1 MSQFAKATLKITAAL
16 IIVFVLAL
24 GVVTPGK
31 AWGVPVISIS
41 AVVSDTSVT
50 ITGSGFPTDQTFTA
64 RMGAYGTLGIGGVVV
79 GSKEP
84 ASGSAFTATYLI
96 PASLTGA
103 QKIAIRLD
111 SPQGYYSYNWFYNN
125 STAAAS
131 VPAGSPAPAYT
142 GTPTFT
148 IASVVGGSLVTVL
161 TKDFPAG
168 QTFTVRMGAYGT
180 AAIGGEVIGITSS
193 SLGGAFNQ
201 TYKIPADLAGLSKIA
216 IRMDSPEGYYAYN
229 WFYNNST
236 AAPVPAATPV
246 AVVPTVQPTQ
256 AAPTL
261 PAYTGFPTLEIL
273 AVVKDTRVTIRA
285 VNIPAGETITVLM
298 GEFGTAGVNGT
309 VITKISSGVG
319 GDFTAT
325 YMIPAT
331 LYGSGKIA
339 IRMETSSG
347 YYAYNWFYNN

>member
-1 MSQFAKATLKITAAL
+1 MSHFAKATLKITSAL
-16 IIVFVLAL
+16 IILFVLVL

-50 ITGSGFPTDQTFTA
+50 ITGSGFPTNQTFTV

-84 ASGSAFTATYLI
+84 ASGGAFTATYLI
-96 PASLTGA
+96 PASLAGA

-125 STAAAS
+125 STAAVSA
-131 VPAGSPAPAYT
+131 PAGSLSPAYT

-148 IASVVGGSLVTVL
+148 ITSVVGGSTVTVL
-161 TKDFPAG
+161 TSDFPAG
-168 QTFTVRMGAYGT
+168 QTFTVRMGAFGT

-193 SLGGAFNQ
+193 SSGGAFSQ
-201 TYKIPADLAGLSKIA
+201 TYKIPADLANLSKIA

-236 AAPVPAATPV
+236 AVGVPAATPV
-246 AVVPTVQPTQ
+246 AIVPPAQPTQ
-256 AAPTL
+256 AVPTL

-273 AVVKDTRVTIRA
+273 AVVKDARVTIRA
-285 VNIPAGETITVLM
+285 VNLPAGETITVLM
-298 GEFGTAGVNGT
+298 GEFGTAGINGT
-309 VITKISSGVG
+309 VITKISSGSG

>member
-1 MSQFAKATLKITAAL
+1 MIQFAKATLKILSVLTL
-16 IIVFVLAL
+16 VFILAL

-31 AWGVPVISIS
+31 AWGVPVISIT
-41 AVVSDTSVT
+41 AVVTDTSVT
-50 ITGSGFPTDQTFTA
+50 ISGSGFPADQTFSV
-64 RMGAYGTLGIGGVVV
+64 RMGAYGTLGIGGVIV

-84 ASGSAFTATYLI
+84 ASGSTFTATYLI
-96 PASLTGA
+96 PASLAGS

-125 STAAAS
+125 STAASA
-131 VPAGSPAPAYT
+131 PAPSSPPAYT

-148 IASVVGGSLVTVL
+148 ISSVVGGSTVTVL

-193 SLGGAFNQ
+193 SAGGSFSQ
-201 TYKIPADLAGLSKIA
+201 TYKIPADLAGLAKIA
-216 IRMDSPEGYYAYN
+216 IRMDSPEGYYAFN

-236 AAPVPAATPV
+236 GAPAPAATPA
-246 AVVPTVQPTQ
+246 AVVPPAVPTPVV
-256 AAPTL
+256 PTT
-261 PAYTGFPTLEIL
+261 PAYSGFPTIEIL
-273 AVVKDTRVTIRA
+273 AVVKDSRVTLRA
-285 VNIPAGETITVLM
+285 VNVPAGETITVLM
-298 GEFGTAGVNGT
+298 GEFGTTGINGT
-309 VITKISSGVG
+309 VITKISSGSG

-325 YMIPAT
+325 YMIPAA
-331 LYGSGKIA
+331 LFGSGKIA